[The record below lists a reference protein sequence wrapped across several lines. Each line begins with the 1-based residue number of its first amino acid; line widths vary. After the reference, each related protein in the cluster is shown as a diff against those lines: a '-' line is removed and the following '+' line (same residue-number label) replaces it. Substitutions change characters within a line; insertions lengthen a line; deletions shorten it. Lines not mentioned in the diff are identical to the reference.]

1 MTRMN
6 NKIALI
12 TGAAGGIGSA
22 IAERFAAEGARVLVA
37 DLDERGG
44 KTLVE
49 GIRNQAGEA
58 EFFALDVTSRESW
71 DQAVAYALE
80 KFGGLTTLANVA
92 GILHVAGLFEETR
105 EGWDRILAVNQTA
118 IFHGSQACLDA
129 LVASGNG
136 AIVNISSLW
145 GLRGSPKAFA
155 YHASKGAVRMMSKA
169 AAAELGRYGIRVNT
183 IFPGSIKTP
192 MSDNADM
199 SPEQKKRSDEIHAAL
214 LLGRQGLPEDIAY
227 AALYFASDEARYVT
241 GAELW
246 VDGGWNTV

>member
-1 MTRMN
+1 MTRMKD
-6 NKIALI
+6 KIALI

-22 IAERFAAEGARVLVA
+22 IAERFAAEGAKVVVA
-37 DLDERGG
+37 DLDGDKG
-44 KTLVE
+44 KAVVAD
-49 GIRNQAGEA
+49 IRNSGGSA
-58 EFFALDVTSRESW
+58 EFIALNVTSRESW
-71 DQAVAYALE
+71 DQAVAYTLE

-92 GILHVAGLFEETR
+92 GILNVAGLFEETQA
-105 EGWDRILAVNQTA
+105 GWDRIVAVNQTA

-169 AAAELGRYGIRVNT
+169 AAAELGQYGIRVNT

-192 MSDNADM
+192 MSDTADM
-199 SPEQKKRSDEIHAAL
+199 SPEQKKRSDEIHSAL

-227 AALYFASDEARYVT
+227 AALYFASDEAKYVT
-241 GAELW
+241 GGELW